1 MKVEKIII
9 NLAQNG
15 FFCDIDPIN
24 STINESRERPYS
36 IRKAIS
42 STDINILEKLETLC
56 WSENIRLTKD
66 KIEERISNNLTWVAC
81 IDDQVIG
88 VL

>member
-1 MKVEKIII
+1 MKLEKIII
-9 NLAQNG
+9 NLAQEG
-15 FFCDIDPIN
+15 YFCDIDPIN
-24 STINESRERPYS
+24 GTINESRERPYN

-42 STDINILEKLETLC
+42 SSDINILEKLETV

-66 KIEERISNNLTWVAC
+66 KIEERINNNLTWVAC
-81 IDDQVIG
+81 VNDQVIG